1 MSAGEN
7 PLREE
12 TGGASPNRF
21 DRYRYVFSA
30 VFFLVLLAGADLVA
44 GRAHARR
51 AQLVLA
57 RGRAVERTYRSR
69 DAVYHHDLRPNARVD
84 TAEYGDIIYPLRTN
98 SLGFKDA
105 DVRQV
110 DLSASTQRTLF
121 IGDSFTE
128 GIGVA
133 YESTF
138 VGRFAAIAARRSVDV
153 SNAAVASYSPIIYWK
168 KTVDLIDR
176 RRVPVS
182 EVVVFIDISD
192 IQDEVNYY
200 VDSTGR
206 MQTRASLGFFDDAR
220 ASSKRNAKASRP
232 NVVSLLKTGWKSNSL
247 LYRMIPSSKS
257 AMGPPPQPPP
267 GCKLPRFDGNYEC
280 RGGWTSSPAVMAAFG
295 AEGLTLAQAHM
306 SALSE
311 YLRSKQ
317 IPLTVVVYPW
327 PQQLHWGDRT
337 SLQVSV
343 WREWA
348 AREHAQFIELFTPFF
363 AAADSTSVHEV
374 VQRYFVHD
382 NVHWNDAGH
391 AMVMRLFSAAYCQ
404 PSGALDAMRPLAVAL
419 CDSTS
424 VRRGAPLPRVRSSE

>member
-1 MSAGEN
+1 MNAGEN
-7 PLREE
+7 PQREH
-12 TGGASPNRF
+12 TGGATPNRF

-30 VFFLVLLAGADLVA
+30 VFFLVLMAGADLVA
-44 GRAHARR
+44 GRALARR

-57 RGRAVERTYRSR
+57 HGRAVERTYRSR
-69 DAVYHHDLRPNARVD
+69 DSVYHHDLRPNARID
-84 TAEYGDIIYPLRTN
+84 TAAYGDIIYPLRTN

-110 DLSASTQRTLF
+110 DLATSRQRTLF

-138 VGRFAAIAARRSVDV
+138 VGRFAAIAARRGIDV

-176 RRVPVS
+176 RHVPVS

-200 VDSTGR
+200 VDSAGR
-206 MQTRASLGFFDDAR
+206 MQTRASLGFFDDVGAG
-220 ASSKRNAKASRP
+220 SKNAKAPRAG
-232 NVVSLLKTGWKSNSL
+232 VVSRLKAGWKSNSL
-247 LYRMIPSSKS
+247 LYRMVPSSRA
-257 AMGPPPQPPP
+257 AMGPAPQPPP
-267 GCKLPRFDGNYEC
+267 GCRLPRFDGNYEC

-295 AEGLTLAQAHM
+295 AEGLKTAQVHM

-311 YLRSKQ
+311 YLRSNQ

-327 PQQLHWGDRT
+327 PQQLRWGDRT

-343 WREWA
+343 WRDWA
-348 AREHAQFIELFTPFF
+348 EREHAQFIELFTPFF
-363 AAADSTSVHEV
+363 AAADSTSVDAV
-374 VQRYFVHD
+374 VKRYFVHD

-391 AMVMRLFSAAYCQ
+391 ALVTRLFTAAYCQ
-404 PSGALDAMRPLAVAL
+404 PSGALEAVRPLAVAL

-424 VRRGAPLPRVRSSE
+424 ALR